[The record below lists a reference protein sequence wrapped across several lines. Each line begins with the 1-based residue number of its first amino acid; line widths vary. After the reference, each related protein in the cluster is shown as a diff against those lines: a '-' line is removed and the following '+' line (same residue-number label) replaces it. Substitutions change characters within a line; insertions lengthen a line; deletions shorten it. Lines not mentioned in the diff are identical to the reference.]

1 MVVPAVYDEIGPFSE
16 GLAPVEVNGKWGFID
31 TKGNMVIPAVYDSA
45 GSFSEGLAQVKVNGK
60 WGYIDKRNI
69 KYWED

>member
-1 MVVPAVYDEIGPFSE
+1 
-16 GLAPVEVNGKWGFID
+16 
-31 TKGNMVIPAVYDSA
+31 VYDSA